1 MREALSFAYEL
12 YRRRLEFAW
21 HGTVHRDPMS
31 RLHLRYGRDDPYA
44 VYEELRRQGPI
55 VPTRLGNWVTTSHA
69 VCDLVLRDRRFGVRD
84 HQANTA
90 PEADMSFLDRDPPDH
105 TRLRRLAQ

>member
-1 MREALSFAYEL
+1 MRRELSFAYGL

-21 HGTVHRDPMS
+21 YGHVRRDPMS

-44 VYEELRRQGPI
+44 IYDDVRRQGTLL
-55 VPTRLGNWVTTSHA
+55 PTRLGNFVTGSHR
-69 VCDLVLRDRRFGVRD
+69 VCNLVLRDRRFGVRN

-105 TRLRRLAQ
+105 TRLRRLA